1 MCENSILALFRTL
14 SKAYTQNIYSISL
27 FTIYATYI
35 YFRMVKS
42 KTKLTN
48 LFDSVSSI

>member
-14 SKAYTQNIYSISL
+14 SMAYTQKIYSISL

-35 YFRMVKS
+35 YFRNGKI
-42 KTKLTN
+42 KNKIIE
-48 LFDSVSSI
+48 FI